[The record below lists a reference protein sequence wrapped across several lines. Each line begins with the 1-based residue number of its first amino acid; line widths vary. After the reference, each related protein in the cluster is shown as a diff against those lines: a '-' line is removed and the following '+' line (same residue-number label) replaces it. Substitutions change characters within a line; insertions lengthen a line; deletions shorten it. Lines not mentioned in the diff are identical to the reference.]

1 MNNIENLI
9 LLLLLFCVVMIVFSK
24 KLVTSLIFL
33 GTFSLLL
40 SVSYFIMQAP
50 DVAITEAALGSGLS
64 VIVYM
69 VAIKKT
75 GGGI

>member
-64 VIVYM
+64 VLVYM

>member
-9 LLLLLFCVVMIVFSK
+9 LILLLFCVVMIVFSK